1 MFYGAALLLNAI
13 SLTVKV
19 HYERLLIVLHL
30 HLISMRW
37 TVDSTVLSTTQS
49 GYTGLLLFN
58 TQAPWMQRAVQ
69 AKAHP
74 ATVICAAAIITPA
87 CQHSP
92 NKHTAGL

>member
-13 SLTVKV
+13 SLTVK
-19 HYERLLIVLHL
+19 
-30 HLISMRW
+30 
-37 TVDSTVLSTTQS
+37 VLSTTQS